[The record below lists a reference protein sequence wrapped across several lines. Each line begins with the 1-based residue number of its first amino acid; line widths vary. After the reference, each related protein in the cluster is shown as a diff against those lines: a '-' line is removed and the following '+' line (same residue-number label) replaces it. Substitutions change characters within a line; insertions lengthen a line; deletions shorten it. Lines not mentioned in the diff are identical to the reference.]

1 MEMKIVPYKAAEA
14 PQFNYDELKAGLQ
27 DRLARYEAAIY
38 TDDQIRDAKAD
49 KAALNKLKKSMN
61 DERIR
66 MEREYMQPFAE
77 FKSRVNELIAMIEK
91 PISLIDGQVKDYEER
106 RKAEKREQIEAYWAE
121 TGAPDWLAIVETT
134 WFNASVP
141 IKAIKA
147 KIDAIIEQA
156 DKDLA
161 VIRALPEF
169 AFEAEEVYK
178 HTHSLADAVAEA
190 QRLSDMA
197 KRKAEFE
204 ARKAAQEAEAAQRRA
219 EAEAQR
225 QAAQEAQKAA
235 QEAQKPAPDAEAIPK
250 TWLTFKALLSVD
262 DALALREFFE
272 ARGIEFEA
280 V

>member
-27 DRLARYEAAIY
+27 ERLARYEAAIY

-66 MEREYMQPFAE
+66 MEREYMQPFNE
-77 FKSRVNELIAMIEK
+77 FKAQVNEIIRIIDK
-91 PISLIDGQVKDYEER
+91 PAQAIDKQVKDFEER
-106 RKAEKREQIEAYWAE
+106 RKAEKKEQIFAYWAE
-121 TGAPDWLAIVETT
+121 TGAPEWLHTCNAN
-134 WFNASVP
+134 WLNASVSMKT
-141 IKAIKA
+141 IKAE
-147 KIDAIIEQA
+147 IDANIVQA

-161 VIRALPEF
+161 VIRALPAY
-169 AFEAEEVYK
+169 AFEAEETYK

-190 QRLSDMA
+190 QRMRDMA
-197 KRKAEFE
+197 ERKAEFE
-204 ARKAAQEAEAAQRRA
+204 ARKAAQEADAAQHKA
-219 EAEAQR
+219 VADAQR
-225 QAAQEAQKAA
+225 QAAQKPEPAA
-235 QEAQKPAPDAEAIPK
+235 EDVPK

-262 DALALREFFE
+262 DALALREFFN

>member
-14 PQFNYDELKAGLQ
+14 PQFNYDELKSGLQ
-27 DRLARYEAAIY
+27 ERLARYEAAIY

-66 MEREYMQPFAE
+66 MEREYMQPFTE

-91 PISLIDGQVKDYEER
+91 PISLIDGQIREYEER
-106 RKAEKREQIEAYWAE
+106 RREEKRAQIEASWRGLLTADKVPAGVKLMTIFDE
-121 TGAPDWLAIVETT
+121 KWLNASISMKLIGDEMAAKMDKIVEEL
-134 WFNASVP
+134 S
-141 IKAIKA
+141 
-147 KIDAIIEQA
+147 
-156 DKDLA
+156 
-161 VIRALPEF
+161 VIRALPEY
-169 AFEAEEVYK
+169 AYEAEQMY
-178 HTHSLADAVAEA
+178 LATLDMAKAVSEA
-190 QRLSDMA
+190 HRLSEMA

-225 QAAQEAQKAA
+225 QAAHEAQKAS
-235 QEAQKPAPDAEAIPK
+235 PDADDAPK